1 MHKTLTALALALS
14 LGFTSPSSLLDPLW
28 SRLSSLWNSTDEGCG
43 ADPDG
48 CLPAPQPRSQQKE
61 GGGCDPNGRCLP
73 APTDLSEA
81 GGGCDPNG
89 RCNPGS

>member
-14 LGFTSPSSLLDPLW
+14 LGFTSPSGLLDPLW

-43 ADPDG
+43 ADPNG

-61 GGGCDPNGRCLP
+61 GGGWDPDGLTLP
-73 APTDLSEA
+73 DSSDA
-81 GGGCDPNG
+81 GCGMDPNG

>member
-14 LGFTSPSSLLDPLW
+14 LGFTTSNLLDPLW

-48 CLPAPQPRSQQKE
+48 CLPAPQARSQQKA
-61 GGGCDPNGRCLP
+61 GGGWDPDGLTLP
-73 APTDLSEA
+73 DPSDG